1 VPTYIP
7 SISLSHELLVRLYAG
22 LALGIALWDIF
33 IGGQIAQ
40 FRRSPRAL
48 AALSAVSALV
58 LAPALLIGA
67 AAASTATG
75 HTFEGLAWFW
85 PATMLLITA
94 QACYATVRR
103 MISPFAGLPIVAYDL
118 LLTAVAIVRWITAAG
133 FTPPEP
139 ALALATA
146 HVNVLGYIAGPAA
159 LAWPYALQPALL
171 APAFPPRWRLSR
183 TLRALLATFAAA
195 WFTATILALP
205 SAWLT
210 ITSYDP
216 LSLQPLQER
225 PAGDFVVG
233 LRVLPTLEAAPSAST
248 LRFDLSLVDTVGA
261 EAVSVRIDPRG
272 AHPAALDSLGRALD
286 ALRRDTTT
294 LILTLEYPS
303 DAAQQYATSPQ
314 AYQEARLAELSRVV
328 RALHPDYLVVA
339 DEPIIKG
346 DSALGASLSLATW
359 TRYLTAAAFTVHRI
373 DPKVRVAIAVS
384 PTGARDSALYAWAA
398 AGTAPIDA
406 VGFVIRPLFAGASDL
421 DAQTRSADRWIA
433 ASGPTAKENWV
444 FATYGYPVSHG
455 EINQERAIWS
465 TLAWATSRSA
475 IKGVIVAD
483 AADYGAVTGLRAPS
497 GRLRRAANTV
507 ARAAKSLRE
516 ASASP

>member
-1 VPTYIP
+1 MPNYIP
-7 SISLSHELLVRLYAG
+7 SLSLSHELLVRLYAG
-22 LALGIALWDIF
+22 VSLGIALWDIF

-75 HTFEGLAWFW
+75 HTFDGLAWFW

-94 QACYATVRR
+94 QACYATLRR
-103 MISPFAGLPIVAYDL
+103 MISPFAGIPIVAYDL
-118 LLTAVAIVRWITAAG
+118 LLTAVAIVHWITAAG
-133 FTPPEP
+133 DMPPEA

-159 LAWPYALQPALL
+159 LAWPYALQPPLL

-183 TLRALLATFAAA
+183 TLRALLATFAAG

-205 SAWLT
+205 SAWLS

-216 LSLQPLQER
+216 LLLQPLQER

-233 LRVLPTLEAAPSAST
+233 LRVLPALENAPSAAA
-248 LRFDLSLVDTVGA
+248 LRLDLSLIDTVGA

-294 LILTLEYPS
+294 LILTLEYPP
-303 DAAQQYATSPQ
+303 DAAVQYAASPQ
-314 AYQEARLAELSRVV
+314 AYQEARFTELSRIV
-328 RALHPDYLVVA
+328 RRLHPDYLVVA

-346 DSALGASLSLATW
+346 DSALGTPLSMAEW

-373 DPKVRVAIAVS
+373 DTKVRVAVAITAS
-384 PTGARDSALYAWAA
+384 GPRDSALYAWAA
-398 AGTAPIDA
+398 APGAPIDV

-421 DAQTRSADRWIA
+421 DAQMRSADRWIA
-433 ASGPTAKENWV
+433 AAGPTSKENWV
-444 FATYGYPVSHG
+444 FATYGYPVSYG

-497 GRLRRAANTV
+497 GRLRRAVNTV
-507 ARAAKSLRE
+507 ARAAKSLRD
-516 ASASP
+516 ASAAP

>member
-7 SISLSHELLVRLYAG
+7 SISVSHEVLVRLYAA
-22 LALGIALWDIF
+22 LSLGIALWDIF

-48 AALSAVSALV
+48 AALSAVSALI

-67 AAASTATG
+67 AAASSVTG
-75 HTFEGLAWFW
+75 HTFDGLAWFW
-85 PATMLLITA
+85 PATMVLITA

-103 MISPFAGLPIVAYDL
+103 MISPFAGIPIVMYDL
-118 LLTAVAIVRWITAAG
+118 LLMFVSIVRWLTSLG
-133 FTPPEP
+133 EMPPET

-159 LAWPYALQPALL
+159 LAWPYALQPPLL

-183 TLRALLATFAAA
+183 TVRALLATFAAG

-210 ITSYDP
+210 ITSYNP
-216 LSLQPLQER
+216 LALQPLQER

-233 LRVLPTLEAAPSAST
+233 LRLLPTLEAPPTAST
-248 LRFDLSLVDTVGA
+248 LRTDLSLVDTIGA

-272 AHPAALDSLGRALD
+272 THPATLDSLGRSLD

-294 LILTLEYPS
+294 LILTLEYPP
-303 DAAQQYATSPQ
+303 DAAHEYSVSPQ
-314 AYQEARLAELSRVV
+314 AYQEARLAELSRIV
-328 RALHPDYLVVA
+328 RRLHPDYLVVA

-346 DSALGASLSLATW
+346 DSAFGAPLSAATW

-373 DPKVRVAIAVS
+373 DPKVKVAVAITAS
-384 PTGARDSALYAWAA
+384 GPRDSTLYAWAA
-398 AGTAPIDA
+398 APAAPIDV
-406 VGFVIRPLFAGASDL
+406 VGFVMRPLFAGASDL
-421 DAQTRSADRWIA
+421 DEQMRSADRWIA
-433 ASGPTAKENWV
+433 AAGPTGKENWV

-465 TLAWATSRSA
+465 TLAWATSRAA

-497 GRLRRAANTV
+497 GRLRRAANAV

-516 ASASP
+516 ANASP

>member
-7 SISLSHELLVRLYAG
+7 TIAISRDVLVRLYAG
-22 LALGIALWDIF
+22 LAFGIALWDIF

-67 AAASTATG
+67 AAASSVTG
-75 HTFEGLAWFW
+75 HTFDGLAWFW
-85 PATMLLITA
+85 PATMVLITA
-94 QACYATVRR
+94 QACYATFRR
-103 MISPFAGLPIVAYDL
+103 MVSPFAGIPIVAYDL
-118 LLTAVAIVRWITAAG
+118 LITAVAITRWITAMG
-133 FTPPEP
+133 DTPPEA

-159 LAWPYALQPALL
+159 LAWPYAIQPPLL

-183 TLRALLATFAAA
+183 TLRALLATFAAG
-195 WFTATILALP
+195 WFTAAMLALP

-233 LRVLPTLEAAPSAST
+233 LRLLPTLETAPSAGA
-248 LRFDLSLVDTVGA
+248 LRTDLSLVDTIGA

-272 AHPAALDSLGRALD
+272 AHPLELDSLGRALD

-294 LILTLEYPS
+294 LILTLEYPP
-303 DAAQQYATSPQ
+303 DAARLSAQS
-314 AYQEARLAELSRVV
+314 YQEATLAELSRIV
-328 RALHPDYLVVA
+328 RRLHPDYLVVA

-346 DSALGASLSLATW
+346 DSAFGTTISTATW
-359 TRYLTAAAFTVHRI
+359 TKYLTAAAFTVHRI
-373 DPKVRVAIAVS
+373 DPKVRVAVAITPS
-384 PTGARDSALYAWAA
+384 GARDSVLYEWAA
-398 AGTAPIDA
+398 GSGSPVDV

-421 DAQTRSADRWIA
+421 DAQMRSADRWIA
-433 ASGPTAKENWV
+433 AAGPTQKENWV
-444 FATYGYPVSHG
+444 FGTYAYPVSHG

-465 TLAWATSRSA
+465 TLAWATSRPA

-497 GRLRRAANTV
+497 GRLRRAATAV

-516 ASASP
+516 AGASP

>member
-7 SISLSHELLVRLYAG
+7 SISISHDVLVRLYAG
-22 LALGIALWDIF
+22 IALGIALWDIF

-40 FRRSPRAL
+40 FRRSPRTL
-48 AALSAVSALV
+48 AALSAVSALL

-67 AAASTATG
+67 AAASSVTG
-75 HTFEGLAWFW
+75 HTFDGLAWFW
-85 PATMLLITA
+85 PLTMLLITA
-94 QACYATVRR
+94 QACYATFRR

-118 LLTAVAIVRWITAAG
+118 LLTAVAIVRFITAFG
-133 FTPPEP
+133 DTPPE
-139 ALALATA
+139 AAMALATA

-183 TLRALLATFAAA
+183 TLRALLAIFAAG
-195 WFTATILALP
+195 WFTAAMLALP

-225 PAGDFVVG
+225 PLGDFVVG
-233 LRVLPTLEAAPSAST
+233 LRLLPTLEGAPSAGA
-248 LRFDLSLVDTVGA
+248 LRSDLSLVDTIGA

-272 AHPAALDSLGRALD
+272 THPLELDSLGRALD
-286 ALRRDTTT
+286 PLRRDTTT
-294 LILTLEYPS
+294 LILTLEYPP
-303 DAAQQYATSPQ
+303 DAAHQYSASPQ
-314 AYQEARLAELSRVV
+314 AYQEARLAELSRIV
-328 RALHPDYLVVA
+328 RRLHPDYLVVA

-346 DSALGASLSLATW
+346 DSALGTAVSTANW
-359 TRYLTAAAFTVHRI
+359 IRYLTAAAFTVHRI
-373 DPKVRVAIAVS
+373 DPKIKVAVAITAS
-384 PTGARDSALYAWAA
+384 SQRDSALYEWAA
-398 AGTAPIDA
+398 GPGAPVDV

-421 DAQTRSADRWIA
+421 DAQMRSADRWMA
-433 ASGPTAKENWV
+433 AAGPSEKENWV

-465 TLAWATSRSA
+465 TLAWATSRPA
-475 IKGVIVAD
+475 VKGVIVAD

-497 GRLRRAANTV
+497 GRLRRAANAV

-516 ASASP
+516 TSTSP

>member
-1 VPTYIP
+1 
-7 SISLSHELLVRLYAG
+7 
-22 LALGIALWDIF
+22 
-33 IGGQIAQ
+33 
-40 FRRSPRAL
+40 
-48 AALSAVSALV
+48 
-58 LAPALLIGA
+58 
-67 AAASTATG
+67 
-75 HTFEGLAWFW
+75 
-85 PATMLLITA
+85 MLLMTA

-103 MISPFAGLPIVAYDL
+103 MISPFAGIPIVAYDL
-118 LLTAVAIVRWITAAG
+118 LITTVTIVRWITAVG
-133 FTPPEP
+133 DTPPEA

-159 LAWPYALQPALL
+159 LAWPYVLQPPLL
-171 APAFPPRWRLSR
+171 APAFPARWRLSR
-183 TLRALLATFAAA
+183 TVRALLATFAAG
-195 WFTATILALP
+195 WFTATMLALP

-233 LRVLPTLEAAPSAST
+233 VRVLPALEAAPSAST
-248 LRFDLSLVDTVGA
+248 LRLDLSLIDTLGA

-272 AHPAALDSLGRALD
+272 AHPAALDSLSRSLD

-294 LILTLEYPS
+294 LILTLEYPP
-303 DAAQQYATSPQ
+303 DAARQYAASPQ
-314 AYQEARLAELSRVV
+314 AYQEARLAELSRIV
-328 RALHPDYLVVA
+328 RLLHPDYLVVA
-339 DEPIIKG
+339 DEPIVKG
-346 DSALGASLSLATW
+346 DSAFGATLSTATW
-359 TRYLTAAAFTVHRI
+359 VRYLTAAAFTVHRI
-373 DPKVRVAIAVS
+373 DPKVRVAVAVS
-384 PTGARDSALYAWAA
+384 ASGSRDSALYSWAA
-398 AGTAPIDA
+398 ATAAPIDV
-406 VGFVIRPLFAGASDL
+406 VGFVIRPMFAGAADL
-421 DAQTRSADRWIA
+421 DAQMRSADRWIA
-433 ASGPTAKENWV
+433 AAGPTPKENWV

-516 ASASP
+516 TNASP

>member
-1 VPTYIP
+1 MPTYIP
-7 SISLSHELLVRLYAG
+7 SISISHDVLVRVYAA
-22 LALGIALWDIF
+22 LSLGIALWDIF

-40 FRRSPRAL
+40 FRRSPRTL
-48 AALSAVSALV
+48 AALSAVSALI

-67 AAASTATG
+67 AAASSVTG
-75 HTFEGLAWFW
+75 HTFDGLAWFW

-103 MISPFAGLPIVAYDL
+103 MVSPFFGLPIVAYDL
-118 LLTAVAIVRWITAAG
+118 LLTAVAMVRWITAVG
-133 FTPPEP
+133 DTPPDA

-159 LAWPYALQPALL
+159 LAWPYALQPPLL

-183 TLRALLATFAAA
+183 TVRALLTLFAAG
-195 WFTATILALP
+195 WFTAAMLALP

-233 LRVLPTLEAAPSAST
+233 LRLLPTLDAAPTANT
-248 LRFDLSLVDTVGA
+248 LRTDLSLVDTIGA

-272 AHPAALDSLGRALD
+272 AYPSALDSLGRALD

-294 LILTLEYPS
+294 LILTLEYPP
-303 DAAQQYATSPQ
+303 DAARESFQ
-314 AYQEARLAELSRVV
+314 AYQEARLAELSRIT
-328 RALHPDYLVVA
+328 RRLHPDYLVVA

-346 DSALGASLSLATW
+346 DSAFGASLTPATW

-373 DPKVRVAIAVS
+373 DPKVRVAVAITAS
-384 PTGARDSALYAWAA
+384 GPRDSALYSWAA
-398 AGTAPIDA
+398 APAAPIDV

-421 DAQTRSADRWIA
+421 DAQMRSADRWIA
-433 ASGPTAKENWV
+433 AAGPTSKENWV
-444 FATYGYPVSHG
+444 FATYAYPVSHG
-455 EINQERAIWS
+455 ELNQERAIWS

-497 GRLRRAANTV
+497 GRLRRAALSV

>member
-1 VPTYIP
+1 MPTYIP
-7 SISLSHELLVRLYAG
+7 SISISRDVLVRLYVG
-22 LALGIALWDIF
+22 LALGLALWDIF

-40 FRRSPRAL
+40 FRRSPRPL
-48 AALSAVSALV
+48 AALSAVSALL

-67 AAASTATG
+67 AAASSVTG
-75 HTFEGLAWFW
+75 HTFDGLSWFW
-85 PATMLLITA
+85 PVTMLLITA
-94 QACYATVRR
+94 QACYATFRR
-103 MISPFAGLPIVAYDL
+103 MISPFAGIPIVAYDL
-118 LLTAVAIVRWITAAG
+118 LLTVVAIVRFITAMG
-133 FTPPEP
+133 DTPPEA

-159 LAWPYALQPALL
+159 LAWPYALQPGLL

-195 WFTATILALP
+195 WFTAAMLALP

-233 LRVLPTLEAAPSAST
+233 LRLLPTLQGAPSAGA
-248 LRFDLSLVDTVGA
+248 LRSDLSLVDTIGA

-272 AHPAALDSLGRALD
+272 TRPVDLDSLGRALD
-286 ALRRDTTT
+286 PLRRDTTT
-294 LILTLEYPS
+294 LIVTLES
-303 DAAQQYATSPQ
+303 
-314 AYQEARLAELSRVV
+314 YQESHLAELSRIV
-328 RALHPDYLVVA
+328 RRLHPDYLVVA

-346 DSALGASLSLATW
+346 DSAFGGPVSTATW
-359 TRYLTAAAFTVHRI
+359 IKYLTAAAFTVHRI
-373 DPKVRVAIAVS
+373 DPKVRVAVAITAS
-384 PTGARDSALYAWAA
+384 GARDSVLYEWAA
-398 AGTAPIDA
+398 SPNAPIDV

-421 DAQTRSADRWIA
+421 DAQMRSADRWIA
-433 ASGPTAKENWV
+433 AAGQSQKENWI

-465 TLAWATSRSA
+465 TLAWATSRPA
-475 IKGVIVAD
+475 VKGVIVAD

-497 GRLRRAANTV
+497 GRLRHAANAV

-516 ASASP
+516 TAASP

>member
-1 VPTYIP
+1 MPTYIP
-7 SISLSHELLVRLYAG
+7 SIAISRDVLVRLYAG
-22 LALGIALWDIF
+22 LALGLALWDIF

-48 AALSAVSALV
+48 AALSAVCALL

-67 AAASTATG
+67 AATSNVTG
-75 HTFEGLAWFW
+75 HTFDGLSWFW
-85 PATMLLITA
+85 PVTMLLITV
-94 QACYATVRR
+94 QACYATFRR
-103 MISPFAGLPIVAYDL
+103 MLSPFLCLPIVAYDL
-118 LLTAVAIVRWITAAG
+118 LLTVVAIVRFITAMG
-133 FTPPEP
+133 DTPPEA

-159 LAWPYALQPALL
+159 LAWPYALQPGLL

-183 TLRALLATFAAA
+183 TLRALLATFAAG
-195 WFTATILALP
+195 WFTAAMLALP

-233 LRVLPTLEAAPSAST
+233 LRLLPTLQGAPSAGA
-248 LRFDLSLVDTVGA
+248 LRSDLSLVDTIGA
-261 EAVSVRIDPRG
+261 EAVSIRIDPRG
-272 AHPAALDSLGRALD
+272 TRPLDLDSLGRALD
-286 ALRRDTTT
+286 PLRRDTTT
-294 LILTLEYPS
+294 LIVTLEYP
-303 DAAQQYATSPQ
+303 PQ
-314 AYQEARLAELSRVV
+314 ASLQSYQESSLAELSRIV
-328 RALHPDYLVVA
+328 RRLHPDYLVVA
-339 DEPIIKG
+339 DEPIVKG
-346 DSALGASLSLATW
+346 DSAFGVAVSTATW
-359 TRYLTAAAFTVHRI
+359 TKYLTAAAFTVHRI
-373 DPKVRVAIAVS
+373 DPKVRVAVAITAS
-384 PTGARDSALYAWAA
+384 GPRDSTLYAWAA
-398 AGTAPIDA
+398 SADAPVDV

-421 DAQTRSADRWIA
+421 DAQMRSADRWIA
-433 ASGPTAKENWV
+433 AAGQTPKENWV

-465 TLAWATSRSA
+465 TLAWATSRPTV
-475 IKGVIVAD
+475 KGVIVAD

-497 GRLRRAANTV
+497 GRLRHAATAV

-516 ASASP
+516 TAASP

>member
-1 VPTYIP
+1 MPTYIP
-7 SISLSHELLVRLYAG
+7 SLSISHELLVRIYAG
-22 LALGIALWDIF
+22 VALGIALWDIF
-33 IGGQIAQ
+33 IGGRMAQ
-40 FRRSPRAL
+40 FRRSPRTL

-67 AAASTATG
+67 AAASSVTG
-75 HTFEGLAWFW
+75 HTFDGLAWFW

-94 QACYATVRR
+94 QACYATLRR
-103 MISPFAGLPIVAYDL
+103 MISPFAGLPIVLYDML
-118 LLTAVAIVRWITAAG
+118 ITCVAIVRWVTSMG
-133 FTPPEP
+133 DTPPDA

-159 LAWPYALQPALL
+159 LAWPYALQPPLL

-183 TLRALLATFAAA
+183 TVRALLATFAAG
-195 WFTATILALP
+195 WFTAAMLALP

-210 ITSYDP
+210 VTSYDP
-216 LSLQPLQER
+216 LALQPLQER

-233 LRVLPTLEAAPSAST
+233 LRLLPTLETAPSAST
-248 LRFDLSLVDTVGA
+248 LRTDLALVDTTGA

-286 ALRRDTTT
+286 PLRRDTTT
-294 LILTLEYPS
+294 LILTLEYPP
-303 DAAQQYATSPQ
+303 DAANEYSASPQ
-314 AYQEARLAELSRVV
+314 AYQEARLAELSRMV
-328 RALHPDYLVVA
+328 RRLHPDYLVVA

-346 DSALGASLSLATW
+346 DSAFGAPLSTATW

-373 DPKVRVAIAVS
+373 DPKVRVAVAITAS
-384 PTGARDSALYAWAA
+384 GPRDSALYAWAA
-398 AGTAPIDA
+398 APAAPIDV

-421 DAQTRSADRWIA
+421 DAQMRSADRWIA
-433 ASGPTAKENWV
+433 AAGPTEKENWV
-444 FATYGYPVSHG
+444 FATYGYPVSYG

-465 TLAWATSRSA
+465 TLAWATSRPA
-475 IKGVIVAD
+475 LKGVIVAD

-516 ASASP
+516 ASGSP

>member
-1 VPTYIP
+1 
-7 SISLSHELLVRLYAG
+7 LSK
-22 LALGIALWDIF
+22 
-33 IGGQIAQ
+33 
-40 FRRSPRAL
+40 
-48 AALSAVSALV
+48 
-58 LAPALLIGA
+58 
-67 AAASTATG
+67 
-75 HTFEGLAWFW
+75 
-85 PATMLLITA
+85 
-94 QACYATVRR
+94 
-103 MISPFAGLPIVAYDL
+103 
-118 LLTAVAIVRWITAAG
+118 
-133 FTPPEP
+133 
-139 ALALATA
+139 
-146 HVNVLGYIAGPAA
+146 
-159 LAWPYALQPALL
+159 
-171 APAFPPRWRLSR
+171 

-195 WFTATILALP
+195 WFTATMLALP

-216 LSLQPLQER
+216 LALLPLQER

-233 LRVLPTLEAAPSAST
+233 LRILPILESAPTANT
-248 LRFDLSLVDTVGA
+248 LRFDLSLIDTIGA

-272 AHPAALDSLGRALD
+272 AHPTALDSLGRALD

-294 LILTLEYPS
+294 LLLTLEYPQ
-303 DAAQQYATSPQ
+303 DAAQQYAASPQ
-314 AYQEARLAELSRVV
+314 AYQEARLSELSRVV
-328 RALHPDYLVVA
+328 RLLHPDYLVVA

-346 DSALGASLSLATW
+346 DSALGASLTTAEW

-373 DPKVRVAIAVS
+373 DPKVRVSVAVS

-398 AGTAPIDA
+398 SMAAPIDA

-433 ASGPTAKENWV
+433 AAGPTTKENWV

-455 EINQERAIWS
+455 EINQERSIWS

-497 GRLRRAANTV
+497 GRLRRAASTV

-516 ASASP
+516 ATDSP